1 MDLLFNSVQLD
12 FGKQVIRRE
21 NIMKKTVTKA
31 FKRIV
36 STALVA
42 TLTLGTVYMAY
53 TRDGNN
59 TTVVETERTEESYE
73 VLVENTDLE
82 HGDSVVEQEI
92 VKTDDIDILQEEAAV
107 STNSNPQNSECSNE
121 NSSVNENDST
131 NVTEKNSDS
140 ETVDLP
146 EVIED
151 EKLSQ
156 ETDITDILDEIKMNE
171 IYILSAGVNDETEKD
186 ILQWEES
193 ADIASVDIYARYDET
208 GFNKIANVADTEY
221 EVDTAADYRI
231 VVNTVKGERIG
242 SNVIT
247 LVENEEGYLYEDV
260 VDTDEDGIPDGYE
273 YLIGTNANMKDTD
286 GDGFADGYEVFVL
299 CTNPTVFDE
308 NHDFDGDEL
317 GNLEELERGTNP
329 YLKDSDF
336 DGINDNEDAE
346 PTKTNVNSGM
356 EVDYTIPVK
365 TGMFDLVST
374 YMNENGDNCKLVY
387 NYLNKQIKYM
397 SDSENESYNVYN
409 ESNQLVAAVEYVDGK
424 FIANT
429 YSYRD
434 GNIETITHNGFQY
447 AFGYDEN
454 GNMSEVKVGERN
466 LISNQYDKDMLLS
479 ETYGNG
485 HTKEFVYD
493 ESGNL
498 ISQKENGITVYEWQ
512 YDEDGNVV
520 TYKDVAADEV
530 YSYIYDEDGTLIEL
544 RSDSGFCIGYE
555 EAENSYSV
563 SYEYEET
570 TKTQTITQTEETDED
585 GEITKNITTTN
596 LISGGQLVTV
606 ITEEDTTER
615 TLYVNETALLSLK
628 YTSSDKGITK
638 IAYQDGKI
646 LEYGYDEVGN
656 IVSVTENGE
665 LKLSYEYDSLG
676 QLVRENNLYAGKSY
690 TYIYDNAGNV
700 LESKIY
706 VYSTEELTEAESEKK
721 YEYND
726 NEWKDLLTIFNGQ
739 EITYDEIG
747 NPLTYRDGMVFS
759 WAGRGLSTVNI
770 GEDVISYTYNS
781 NGIRTSK
788 TVNGVTTTYL
798 LDDTKIVAETTEDT
812 TIWYIYDENDL
823 IIGFEYENQ
832 TYYFEKNVQG
842 DVVKIYDKSGDVR
855 SEYIYDAWGNIV
867 AVYGD
872 ESIAQVNPFRYRGY
886 YQDNETGFY
895 YLQSRY
901 YDSETG
907 RFLNADDLKVI
918 EARKIEVLGLNPF
931 LYCDNNPINY
941 IDPTGKILIS
951 TCVLAGLAIGAIIGG
966 VVGSIYGYNLAVK
979 LKVEPKD
986 RWKFVA
992 GYGIGGIIVG
1002 GVIGS
1007 FMGYGIGFLCGA
1019 TSTSGIALN
1028 AISKATASITNKT
1041 WGHII
1046 VEKHAWNLVL
1056 KNVTRNGVKNIISNA
1071 LKTGT
1076 TRLME
1081 KSVKKGV
1088 CSMVYETV
1096 YSYMGEKIIVHY
1108 AVVDGVLK
1116 ISDAWV
1122 KTR

>member
-1 MDLLFNSVQLD
+1 
-12 FGKQVIRRE
+12 
-21 NIMKKTVTKA
+21 MKKTVTKV

-53 TRDGNN
+53 TRDGSN
-59 TTVVETERTEESYE
+59 TTVVETEKAEESY
-73 VLVENTDLE
+73 VVQDENIDLE
-82 HGDSVVEQEI
+82 CNDSTVEQE
-92 VKTDDIDILQEEAAV
+92 VVA

-121 NSSVNENDST
+121 NNSVNENDST
-131 NVTEKNSDS
+131 NVNENTSDS
-140 ETVDLP
+140 VTVDLP
-146 EVIED
+146 ETAENENVA
-151 EKLSQ
+151 S
-156 ETDITDILDEIKMNE
+156 ETELTDALDEVKTNE

-186 ILQWEES
+186 ILQWEEN
-193 ADIASVDIYARYDET
+193 ADIVSVDIYARYDET

-231 VVNTVKGERIG
+231 VVNTVEGERIG

-247 LVENEEGYLYEDV
+247 LVENEDGCLYEDV

-286 GDGFADGYEVFVL
+286 NDSYADGYEVFVL
-299 CTNPTVFDE
+299 CTNPTVFDG
-308 NHDFDGDEL
+308 DDDYDSDGL

-447 AFGYDEN
+447 TFGHDEN
-454 GNMSEVKVGERN
+454 GNMSEVKVGERT
-466 LISNQYDKDMLLS
+466 LITNQYDKDTLLS

-485 HTKEFVYD
+485 YMNEFVYD

-498 ISQKENGITVYEWQ
+498 ISQKENGVTVYEWE
-512 YDEDGNVV
+512 YDEEGNVI
-520 TYKDVAADEV
+520 TYKDLVADEA
-530 YSYIYDEDGTLIEL
+530 YFYTYDEEGNLTEL

-606 ITEEDTTER
+606 ITEEGTTER
-615 TLYVNETALLSLK
+615 TLYVNETVLLSSK
-628 YTSSDKGITK
+628 YTSFDKGITK
-638 IAYQDGKI
+638 IEYQDGKV
-646 LEYGYDEVGN
+646 LEYDSDEVGN

-690 TYIYDNAGNV
+690 TYTYDNAGNI
-700 LESKIY
+700 LESKEY
-706 VYSTEELTEAESEKK
+706 VYSTEELTEPEFEKK

-726 NEWKDLLTIFNGQ
+726 NEWKDLLTSFNGQ
-739 EITYDEIG
+739 EIIYDEIG

-781 NGIRTSK
+781 EGIRTSK

-823 IIGFEYENQ
+823 IIGFEYEEQ

-842 DVVKIYDKSGDVR
+842 DVVRIYDESGNVL

-872 ESIAQVNPFRYRGY
+872 ETIAQINPFRYRGY

-901 YDSETG
+901 YDSEIG
-907 RFLNADDLKVI
+907 RFLNADNVTFISSRDTKY
-918 EARKIEVLGLNPF
+918 GLNLF
-931 LYCDNNPINY
+931 AYSNNNPINMC
-941 IDPTGKILIS
+941 DPEGNVALL
-951 TCVLAGLAIGAIIGG
+951 TCVVVGAVVGGIVGAVASKLIYGKVNGWWVLGGAIT
-966 VVGSIYGYNLAVK
+966 
-979 LKVEPKD
+979 
-986 RWKFVA
+986 
-992 GYGIGGIIVG
+992 G
-1002 GVIGS
+1002 GVIGY
-1007 FMGYGIGFLCGA
+1007 FGGAFYGASGIKAGTLAAKIKMARVRKLGKIGEAMSGWTKN
-1019 TSTSGIALN
+1019 TSTIDSLTGSAQYRIPDYLDHGKKVIGDVKNVKQLSYTKQLEDFLLYAEKN
-1028 AISKATASITNKT
+1028 
-1041 WGHII
+1041 GYEFII
-1046 VEKHAWNLVL
+1046 KVRPNTELSPTIKNLV
-1056 KNVTRNGVKNIISNA
+1056 
-1071 LKTGT
+1071 
-1076 TRLME
+1076 
-1081 KSVKKGV
+1081 
-1088 CSMVYETV
+1088 
-1096 YSYMGEKIIVHY
+1096 
-1108 AVVDGVLK
+1108 
-1116 ISDAWV
+1116 DAGRIAIQFI
-1122 KTR
+1122 KE

>member
-1 MDLLFNSVQLD
+1 
-12 FGKQVIRRE
+12 
-21 NIMKKTVTKA
+21 MKKTVTKA

-53 TRDGNN
+53 TRDGSN
-59 TTVVETERTEESYE
+59 TTVVETERAEDSY
-73 VLVENTDLE
+73 VVQDENIDLE
-82 HGDSVVEQEI
+82 CNDSAVEQEV
-92 VKTDDIDILQEEAAV
+92 VKTDDTDILQEEAVV
-107 STNSNPQNSECSNE
+107 STNSNPECSNE
-121 NSSVNENDST
+121 NNSVNENDST
-131 NVTEKNSDS
+131 NVNENTTESVTVDVPETTEDENVAS
-140 ETVDLP
+140 ETEL
-146 EVIED
+146 
-151 EKLSQ
+151 
-156 ETDITDILDEIKMNE
+156 TDTLDEIKMNE

-308 NHDFDGDEL
+308 NDDYDGDGL

-374 YMNENGDNCKLVY
+374 YVDEDGNKCELVFNYFNGQV
-387 NYLNKQIKYM
+387 KYM

-409 ESNQLVAAVEYVDGK
+409 ESNQLVAAVQNVDGK

-447 AFGYDEN
+447 TFRYDEN
-454 GNMSEVKVGERN
+454 GNMSEVKVGDRT
-466 LISNQYDKDMLLS
+466 LITNQYDKYMLLS

-485 HTKEFVYD
+485 YMNEFVYD

-512 YDEDGNVV
+512 YDEDGNVI
-520 TYKDVAADEV
+520 TYKDVMADEV
-530 YSYIYDEDGTLIEL
+530 YSYTYDEEGNLTEL

-555 EAENSYSV
+555 EAENSYNV
-563 SYEYEET
+563 SYEYAET
-570 TKTQTITQTEETDED
+570 TKKQTITQTEEKDEY
-585 GEITKNITTTN
+585 GEIAKNITTTN
-596 LISGGQLVTV
+596 LISSGQLVTV

-615 TLYVNETALLSLK
+615 TLYVNETALLSSK

-638 IAYQDGKI
+638 IEYQDGKV
-646 LEYGYDEVGN
+646 LEYDYDEVGN
-656 IVSVTENGE
+656 IVAVTENGE

-676 QLVRENNLYAGKSY
+676 QLIRENNLYAGKTY
-690 TYIYDNAGNV
+690 TYTYDNAGNI
-700 LESKIY
+700 LESKEY
-706 VYSTEELTEAESEKK
+706 VYSTEELTEPESSKK
-721 YEYND
+721 YEYKD
-726 NEWKDLLTIFNGQ
+726 NEWKDLLTGFNGQ

-747 NPLTYRDGMVFS
+747 NPLTYRDGMEFS
-759 WAGRGLSTVNI
+759 WTGRQLGTVNI

-781 NGIRTSK
+781 DGIRTTK
-788 TVNGVTTTYL
+788 TVNGVITTYL
-798 LDDTKIVAETTEDT
+798 LDGTKIVAETTEHIT
-812 TIWYIYDENDL
+812 KWYIYDENDA
-823 IIGFEYENQ
+823 IIGFEHEGQ

-842 DVVKIYDKSGDVR
+842 DVVKIYDESGNVL
-855 SEYIYDAWGNIV
+855 SEYVYDAWGNIV

-901 YDSETG
+901 YDSQMK
-907 RFLNADDLKVI
+907 RFLSADSFISLSCSNLFAYV
-918 EARKIEVLGLNPF
+918 V
-931 LYCDNNPINY
+931 NNPTNMY
-941 IDPTGKILIS
+941 DPSGKAVDIILD
-951 TCVLAGLAIGAIIGG
+951 VVWAIGSLFEFLKAPGWSTFGFLAWDVAAIFVPFVPGSYVDDAGKCVIK
-966 VVGSIYGYNLAVK
+966 VADRISDFKNSNCMTVGSYNKLKKLFTGVEDVEIHHIIEKRFLEIMHGGKKVFKGLTQGKMMSIPLSHELHKTITQRWRSYFPYGYNYNTITK
-979 LKVEPKD
+979 E
-986 RWKFVA
+986 R
-992 GYGIGGIIVG
+992 
-1002 GVIGS
+1002 
-1007 FMGYGIGFLCGA
+1007 MR
-1019 TSTSGIALN
+1019 N
-1028 AISKATASITNKT
+1028 AIKY
-1041 WGHII
+1041 
-1046 VEKHAWNLVL
+1046 VYRDMPEL
-1056 KNVTRNGVKNIISNA
+1056 KEVA
-1071 LKTGT
+1071 LDYLDEVWK
-1076 TRLME
+1076 
-1081 KSVKKGV
+1081 
-1088 CSMVYETV
+1088 
-1096 YSYMGEKIIVHY
+1096 
-1108 AVVDGVLK
+1108 
-1116 ISDAWV
+1116 
-1122 KTR
+1122 

>member
-1 MDLLFNSVQLD
+1 
-12 FGKQVIRRE
+12 
-21 NIMKKTVTKA
+21 MKKTVTKA

-53 TRDGNN
+53 TRDGSN
-59 TTVVETERTEESYE
+59 TTVVETEKAEESY
-73 VLVENTDLE
+73 VVQDENIDLE
-82 HGDSVVEQEI
+82 CNDSTVEQE
-92 VKTDDIDILQEEAAV
+92 VVA

-121 NSSVNENDST
+121 NSSTNVNDST
-131 NVTEKNSDS
+131 NVNENTSDPV
-140 ETVDLP
+140 TVDLP
-146 EVIED
+146 ETAENENVDSER
-151 EKLSQ
+151 EL
-156 ETDITDILDEIKMNE
+156 TDALGEVKTNE
-171 IYILSAGVNDETEKD
+171 IYILSVGVNDETEKD
-186 ILQWEES
+186 MLQWEEN
-193 ADIASVDIYARYDET
+193 ADIVSVDIYARYDET
-208 GFNKIANVADTEY
+208 GFNKIANVTDTEY

-231 VVNTVKGERIG
+231 VVNTVDGERIG

-247 LVENEEGYLYEDV
+247 LVESEEGYLYEDV

-273 YLIGTNANMKDTD
+273 YLIGTDANMKDTD
-286 GDGFADGYEVFVL
+286 NDGFADGYEVFVL

-308 NHDFDGDEL
+308 DDDYDGDGL

-346 PTKTNVNSGM
+346 PTKTNVDSGM
-356 EVDYTIPVK
+356 EVDYTISVK

-409 ESNQLVAAVEYVDGK
+409 ESNQLVAAVQYVDGK

-447 AFGYDEN
+447 TFSYDEN
-454 GNMSEVKVGERN
+454 GNMSEVKVGERT
-466 LISNQYDKDMLLS
+466 LITNQYDKDMLLS

-493 ESGNL
+493 EFGNL

-520 TYKDVAADEV
+520 AYKDVVADEV
-530 YSYIYDEDGTLIEL
+530 YFYIYDEEGNLTEV

-563 SYEYEET
+563 SYEYAET
-570 TKTQTITQTEETDED
+570 TKTQTITQTEEKDED

-615 TLYVNETALLSLK
+615 TLYVNETALLSSK

-638 IAYQDGKI
+638 IEYQDGRI
-646 LEYGYDEVGN
+646 LEYDYDEVGN

-690 TYIYDNAGNV
+690 TYTYDNAGNI
-700 LESKIY
+700 LESKEY
-706 VYSTEELTEAESEKK
+706 VYSTEELTEAVAEKK

-726 NEWKDLLTIFNGQ
+726 NGWKDLLTSFNGQ
-739 EITYDEIG
+739 AITYDEIG

-759 WAGRGLSTVNI
+759 WAGRQLGTVNI

-781 NGIRTSK
+781 DGIRTSK

-823 IIGFEYENQ
+823 IIGFEYEEQ

-842 DVVKIYDKSGDVR
+842 DIVKIYDESGNVV
-855 SEYIYDAWGNIV
+855 SEYIYDAWGSIV

-872 ESIAQVNPFRYRGY
+872 ESVAQVNPFRYRGY

-907 RFLNADDLKVI
+907 RFISAEPNVDDG
-918 EARKIEVLGLNPF
+918 EFDYSAGLIGYNVYA
-931 LYCDNNPINY
+931 YCCNNPIMHM
-941 IDPTGKILIS
+941 DAMGESVTVA
-951 TCVLAGLAIGAIIGG
+951 CVLIGIGIGLIIGSYVGSQVANKKNLTPSDGWTYWKYVVAYGVLGG
-966 VVGSIYGYNLAVK
+966 VVGGLV
-979 LKVEPKD
+979 
-986 RWKFVA
+986 
-992 GYGIGGIIVG
+992 GYGA
-1002 GVIGS
+1002 GVLVAR
-1007 FMGYGIGFLCGA
+1007 YGV
-1019 TSTSGIALN
+1019 
-1028 AISKATASITNKT
+1028 ATAARSITNGGGARFSSFDALKKSMGSAGKGRH
-1041 WGHII
+1041 WHHI
-1046 VEKHAWNLVL
+1046 VEQSQISKSGFSKYWIHNSNNVISIDAKVHAKITGYYNSIQPFTGGQTFRNWLSNKSFSEQYKWGIKIL
-1056 KNVTRNGVKNIISNA
+1056 KQFGA
-1071 LKTGT
+1071 
-1076 TRLME
+1076 M
-1081 KSVKKGV
+1081 
-1088 CSMVYETV
+1088 
-1096 YSYMGEKIIVHY
+1096 
-1108 AVVDGVLK
+1108 
-1116 ISDAWV
+1116 
-1122 KTR
+1122 